1 VRDRNVDGIRVA
13 ADGIEVTGHAR
24 RQTLEGL
31 QETKMNVNAGAR
43 LDRLPVSGFHKRI
56 MWLIG
61 IGMFFDGFD
70 IYVASTVLGA
80 TLQSGFS
87 TLGQNAL
94 FVSLT
99 FLGMMIGSLATGFLG
114 DRFGRRFTY
123 QTNLMVFGIASL
135 GAALAPNM
143 MVLIAFR
150 FVMGLGL
157 GAENVVGYSTLTE
170 FAPPASRGKMQGLMA
185 VFVVSGLP
193 VAGLIGLVLIP
204 AMGWRAMFVLGGIGA
219 IGVWYARKSLPESPR
234 WLESVGRHQDAE
246 AILSKIEAEVKAEHG
261 DTLPAP
267 SPKPSIAPSR
277 ALGSLFTGAM
287 LPRMIVGC
295 VTLVVINT
303 LLYGFVTWLPTFFVH
318 QGFSIAK
325 SFGYAL
331 VMSIGAPIGSGIGAL
346 TADRWGRKPTIIGAS
361 FLAIIFG
368 AIYPFVSNPVM
379 LPVVGLLLVIPIYVL
394 VALLFAIYVPELF
407 PTEVRLRASG
417 ICNTLGRGATIV
429 TPFLVVALFGHYG
442 VVGVL
447 ALMIGLL
454 AIQIV
459 VVAWLGVEP
468 TGQRLEDIQP
478 TDAPARLDVGADTRV
493 SPLK

>member
-1 VRDRNVDGIRVA
+1 
-13 ADGIEVTGHAR
+13 
-24 RQTLEGL
+24 
-31 QETKMNVNAGAR
+31 MNVNAGPR
-43 LDRLPVSGFHKRI
+43 LDRLPMSGFHRRI

-80 TLQSGFS
+80 TLKTGFS

-99 FLGMMIGSLATGFLG
+99 FLGMMLGSLGTGFLG

-123 QTNLMVFGIASL
+123 QANLAVFGLVSL

-143 MVLIAFR
+143 SVLIACR

-170 FAPPASRGKMQGLMA
+170 FVPPQKRGKLQGLMA

-193 VAGLIGLVLIP
+193 VAGLIGLLLIP
-204 AMGWRAMFVLGGIGA
+204 AFGWRAMFALGGIGA
-219 IGVWYARKSLPESPR
+219 LGVWYARKSLPESPR
-234 WLESVGRHQDAE
+234 WLDSVGRHAEAE
-246 AILSKIEAEVKAEHG
+246 AILRSIEDEVAHAGRGQPLPPPAAPKTPGQAE
-261 DTLPAP
+261 
-267 SPKPSIAPSR
+267 
-277 ALGSLFTGAM
+277 ALLSFGSLFRGTM
-287 LPRMIVGC
+287 RQRMIVGC

-325 SFGYAL
+325 SFSFAL
-331 VMSIGAPIGSGIGAL
+331 VMSLGAPIGSAIGAL
-346 TADRWGRKPTIIGAS
+346 TADSWGRKPTIIGAS
-361 FLAIIFG
+361 FAAIVFG
-368 AIYPFVSNPVM
+368 AIYPFVTNPLL
-379 LPVVGLLLVIPIYVL
+379 LPVVGLLLIIPIYVL

-429 TPFLVVALFGHYG
+429 TPFIVVALYAQHGI
-442 VVGVL
+442 VGVL

-468 TGQRLEDIQP
+468 TGQRLEDLQP
-478 TDAPARLDVGADTRV
+478 ADRQTRDPMRTDAHA